1 MAVETPTIGPARTEA
16 QYQQVRELMA
26 EFIAWDSSVVE
37 QMGMDRQ
44 ALLDFYYSGGEEAFP
59 GVYAPPE
66 GCLLVAEHVGKVVG
80 SAAFHKM
87 SADTCE
93 MKRLYVT
100 PAARGLHLGQRLV
113 ATLIEKAREAG
124 YRRMLLETTTFM
136 TKAQEL
142 YASFGF
148 RGCEPYYDV
157 PAIYVPLSVFME
169 LSLGPAS

>member
-1 MAVETPTIGPARTEA
+1 MAVEVATIGPARTEA
-16 QYQQVRELMA
+16 QYQQVRALMA
-26 EFIAWDSSVVE
+26 ELFAWDRSVMDE
-37 QMGMDRQ
+37 MGMDSQ
-44 ALLDFYYSGGEEAFP
+44 ALLDFYYSGGEEAYP

-66 GCLLVAEHVGKVVG
+66 GCLLVAEHLGKIVGCV
-80 SAAFHKM
+80 AFHQM
-87 SADTCE
+87 SADSCE

-100 PAARGLHLGQRLV
+100 PEARGLRLGQK
-113 ATLIEKAREAG
+113 LIAVLLEKAREAG

-148 RGCEPYYDV
+148 RRCEPYYAI
-157 PAIYVPLSVFME
+157 PAAFTQLSVFME